1 MSQKLINIILGV
13 GIIFAIVLLLLPDEE
28 KITNVP
34 TIDYEKYEQRFNT
47 LQNRIDSLRSQIIS
61 FEQKTDT
68 IKLQILRDETTIK
81 NLDNN
86 GIDSAFAVLL
96 QSTR

>member
-1 MSQKLINIILGV
+1 MRQRHLNIIFGV
-13 GIIFAIVLLLLPDEE
+13 GLIVVIVLLLLHNE
-28 KITNVP
+28 KTQQTTEINY
-34 TIDYEKYEQRFNT
+34 DLYRFKSQQ
-47 LQNRIDSLRSQIIS
+47 LQERIDSLSNEIKA

-86 GIDSAFAVLL
+86 GIDSAFAILL
-96 QSTR
+96 QSTK